1 MTKPAATGLPVLAL
15 VGFGI
20 VLAAM
25 ALVAA
30 GLLPITGLVAVC
42 GAVVGLAHAR
52 WRTCGRSQG
61 EGVL

>member
-1 MTKPAATGLPVLAL
+1 MTKPTTTGLPVLAL
-15 VGFGI
+15 VGFGV
-20 VLAAM
+20 VLMAM

-52 WRTCGRSQG
+52 
-61 EGVL
+61 